1 MVWPK
6 RVALRHSS
14 QLEETSKWHSC
25 YQSLEDDFDHVEAD
39 NSTPM
44 VRAAR
49 FGFHGKAVGE
59 VLTQGYQN
67 PYQVVASWI
76 CSDTHRDVM
85 FKCKVSQMGVAV
97 SQSEYNIPYATA
109 TFGCQLNR
117 FCTCNGLLA
126 NGTNVV
132 EQWPDFGCE
141 GIKVQRAHQPTSQ
154 CQGKKKNITLK
165 ALYFTAQRFEHRV

>member
-132 EQWPDFGCE
+132 DD
-141 GIKVQRAHQPTSQ
+141 V
-154 CQGKKKNITLK
+154 KNKLRKMGLPI
-165 ALYFTAQRFEHRV
+165 